1 MIFNYVQVLCHGSKL
16 RKWQFFR
23 QNYILQHL
31 VCNLRCILQ
40 SYLNLIMQKG
50 NLQGEN
56 KYGTHFVKVSLQ
68 VLFFEE
74 DNIHYAYMPSFDLTG
89 YGNTEEEAQQS
100 LTVVLDEFLRYTL
113 NKNTLFIEMQR
124 LGWKIKSKKKPM
136 YAPQMSD
143 LINTNDQ
150 LKDIVN
156 SKQYTTSNYQVNV
169 PAFA

>member
-1 MIFNYVQVLCHGSKL
+1 MQ
-16 RKWQFFR
+16 QA
-23 QNYILQHL
+23 
-31 VCNLRCILQ
+31 NL
-40 SYLNLIMQKG
+40 KG
-50 NLQGEN
+50 E
-56 KYGTHFVKVSLQ
+56 KVFGTKSIKVDVQ

-89 YGNTEEEAQQS
+89 YGNTEEEAKKS
-100 LTVVLDEFLRYTL
+100 LTIVLDEFLRYTL

>member
-1 MIFNYVQVLCHGSKL
+1 MQEANLSGEK
-16 RKWQFFR
+16 QF
-23 QNYILQHL
+23 
-31 VCNLRCILQ
+31 
-40 SYLNLIMQKG
+40 
-50 NLQGEN
+50 
-56 KYGTHFVKVSLQ
+56 GTKSIKVSLQ

-74 DNIHYAYMPSFDLTG
+74 DGIQYAYMPSFDLTG
-89 YGNTEEEAQQS
+89 YGKTEEEARES
-100 LTVVLDEFLRYTL
+100 LTIVLDEFLKYTL

-169 PAFA
+169 PAFFA

>member
-1 MIFNYVQVLCHGSKL
+1 MQQANLSGG
-16 RKWQFFR
+16 RKF
-23 QNYILQHL
+23 
-31 VCNLRCILQ
+31 
-40 SYLNLIMQKG
+40 G
-50 NLQGEN
+50 NN
-56 KYGTHFVKVSLQ
+56 FITISLQ

-89 YGNTEEEAQQS
+89 YGNSEEEAKES
-100 LTVVLDEFLRYTL
+100 LTIVLDEFLRYTL

>member
-1 MIFNYVQVLCHGSKL
+1 MQPGKL
-16 RKWQFFR
+16 
-23 QNYILQHL
+23 
-31 VCNLRCILQ
+31 
-40 SYLNLIMQKG
+40 KG
-50 NLQGEN
+50 EKKVDN
-56 KYGTHFVKVSLQ
+56 KSVTIDLQ

-74 DNIHYAYMPSFDLTG
+74 EAIHYAYMPSFDLTG
-89 YGNTEEEAQQS
+89 YGNTAEEAKES

-143 LINTNDQ
+143 LINTNEQ

-156 SKQYTTSNYQVNV
+156 SKQYSTSNYQVNV
-169 PAFA
+169 PAVA

>member
-1 MIFNYVQVLCHGSKL
+1 
-16 RKWQFFR
+16 
-23 QNYILQHL
+23 
-31 VCNLRCILQ
+31 
-40 SYLNLIMQKG
+40 MQRG
-50 NLQGEN
+50 NLKGQKDFGTKTIKGE
-56 KYGTHFVKVSLQ
+56 LQ

-74 DNIHYAYMPSFDLTG
+74 DGIHYAYMPSFDLTG
-89 YGNTEEEAQQS
+89 YGSTEDQAKES
-100 LTVVLDEFLRYTL
+100 LTIVLDEFLRYTL
-113 NKNTLFIEMQR
+113 HKNTLFIEMQR

-169 PAFA
+169 PAYA

>member
-1 MIFNYVQVLCHGSKL
+1 MQQGKL
-16 RKWQFFR
+16 
-23 QNYILQHL
+23 
-31 VCNLRCILQ
+31 
-40 SYLNLIMQKG
+40 KG
-50 NLQGEN
+50 E
-56 KYGTHFVKVSLQ
+56 KKFGTKSIKIDLQ

-74 DNIHYAYMPSFDLTG
+74 DNIQYAYMPSFDLTG
-89 YGNTEEEAQQS
+89 YGNTEGEAKES

-113 NKNTLFIEMQR
+113 NKNTLFNEMQR

>member
-1 MIFNYVQVLCHGSKL
+1 
-16 RKWQFFR
+16 
-23 QNYILQHL
+23 
-31 VCNLRCILQ
+31 
-40 SYLNLIMQKG
+40 MQQG
-50 NLQGEN
+50 NLMEE
-56 KYGTHFVKVSLQ
+56 KEIGTKSIKVDLQ

-89 YGNTEEEAQQS
+89 YGNTEEEAKKS

-124 LGWKIKSKKKPM
+124 LGWKIKSKKKPL

-156 SKQYTTSNYQVNV
+156 SRQYTTSNYQVNL

>member
-1 MIFNYVQVLCHGSKL
+1 
-16 RKWQFFR
+16 
-23 QNYILQHL
+23 
-31 VCNLRCILQ
+31 
-40 SYLNLIMQKG
+40 MQQG
-50 NLQGEN
+50 NLKGEKKFGT
-56 KYGTHFVKVSLQ
+56 KYVKVDLQ

-89 YGNTEEEAQQS
+89 YGNSEEEAKKS
-100 LTVVLDEFLRYTL
+100 LAVVLDEFLRYTL

-124 LGWKIKSKKKPM
+124 LGWKIKSKTKPM
-136 YAPQMSD
+136 HAPRMSD

-150 LKDIVN
+150 LKDIIN